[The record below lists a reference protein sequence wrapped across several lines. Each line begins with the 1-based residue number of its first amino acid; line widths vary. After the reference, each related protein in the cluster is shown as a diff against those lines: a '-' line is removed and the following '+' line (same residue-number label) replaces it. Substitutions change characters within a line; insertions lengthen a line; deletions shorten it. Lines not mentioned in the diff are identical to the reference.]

1 MLKRAPSVFG
11 LVVVALA
18 GLALAFYGGLL
29 AGNRPPATQTVTP
42 TASPPSS
49 GIIRPSPTAT
59 LEPIDPPTPRLS
71 PTPLDTSVRAG
82 AVVVPQRS
90 AELAMSLTGLVASL
104 FVREGDA
111 VTTGQLL
118 LRLDQSGYVAEV
130 DEAEASLRRA
140 EAAAERAAAQLEHL
154 PDDAT
159 PGQIEIAQTDLRLA
173 QADIDLAEAT
183 LTEAQTALRQT
194 ELRSPIAGT
203 VAAIAISSGE
213 LAFAGTTVITVADM
227 SSWLIETTDVSELEV
242 VRIAVGDTVDVTFAA
257 LPDLVLT
264 GLVDRI
270 QVRGTTESG
279 QVQFAVVIRPDEHLA
294 RLRWNMSA
302 QVRIEPSG

>member
-11 LVVVALA
+11 LAAVVVAA
-18 GLALAFYGGLL
+18 LALAFYGGLL
-29 AGNRPPATQTVTP
+29 TGNRPSVTATPEP
-42 TASPPSS
+42 TASPTSS
-49 GIIRPSPTAT
+49 GVIRPTPTPT
-59 LEPIDPPTPRLS
+59 VEPTDPPTPRVS
-71 PTPLDTSVRAG
+71 PTPPDTSVRAA

-90 AELAMSLTGLVASL
+90 ADLAMSLTGLVASIY
-104 FVREGDA
+104 VREGDT

-140 EAAAERAAAQLEHL
+140 EAAAERAQVQLEQL
-154 PDDAT
+154 PDNAT

-173 QADIDLAEAT
+173 QADVELAEAT
-183 LTEAQTALRQT
+183 LTAAETALRQT

-203 VAAIAISSGE
+203 VASIAISSGE
-213 LAFAGTTVITVADM
+213 LAFAGTTIITVADM

-257 LPDLVLT
+257 LPDLVLR

-279 QVQFAVVIRPDEHLA
+279 QVQFAVVIRPDEHLT

>member
-1 MLKRAPSVFG
+1 MLKRAPSMFG
-11 LVVVALA
+11 LAVVALA

-29 AGNRPPATQTVTP
+29 AGNRPSSTSTMEPVT
-42 TASPPSS
+42 SPPSS
-49 GIIRPSPTAT
+49 GVVQPTPTLT
-59 LEPIDPPTPRLS
+59 LEPTDPPTPRLS
-71 PTPLDTSVRAG
+71 PTPLDTSVRAAG
-82 AVVVPQRS
+82 VVVPQRS
-90 AELAMSLTGLVASL
+90 AELAMSVTGLVASIY
-104 FVREGDA
+104 VREGDA

-140 EAAAERAAAQLEHL
+140 EAAAQRAAAELEHL

-173 QADIDLAEAT
+173 QADIELAEAT
-183 LTEAQTALRQT
+183 LTGAQTALRQT

-203 VAAIAISSGE
+203 VASIAISPGE

-242 VRIAVGDTVDVTFAA
+242 VRIAVGDTVDLTFAA
-257 LPDLVLT
+257 LPNLVLS
-264 GLVDRI
+264 GRVDRI
-270 QVRGTTESG
+270 QVRGTGESG
-279 QVQFAVVIRPDEHLA
+279 QVQFAVVIRPDEHLS
-294 RLRWNMSA
+294 RLRWNMSV